1 MRAAAAADDV
11 GVDLLEITGQT
22 KENSTIEFTSVI
34 KNYGSEDQAAFD
46 VEARVL
52 DENGDELWSDSTVV
66 GPLASGEEETVDWE
80 WESGNPS
87 DVTIIVETMKSDENS
102 RNNQK
107 DIDVE
112 VSMVHVPEIS
122 TFNEN
127 KEGSSGDKVTF
138 DIVIRNGATGTD
150 EFEIEMTGEAASWGM
165 IANQMELESDE
176 NREIELQLTIPEDTP
191 DGDYGLEVHVTGG
204 DITETLE
211 LNVHVTD
218 TPTNYDVEIEL
229 DTAEVEVIAGSEVEF
244 SVTIRNTG
252 DAEDTFD
259 LESRGAESAWVTFY
273 DNEILI
279 GAGGEET
286 VGCLINVPEDADDGN
301 AYIEIW
307 ATSRNDQDK
316 YDDKAIKVI
325 VEELETGA
333 TLTRTSVGLK
343 TIAPGLSDVFEYTLL
358 SDGNGNQEF
367 DVTFGGDAA
376 GWATSSIT
384 EVELGPGDGTEFV
397 VTVVIPE
404 GTAEATYRL
413 EVLVMSGEEEFAKS
427 VNNVVV
433 QEAFEE
439 NLDVVMCLTDAN
451 GLCMTSSEFE
461 ITIEADKIQTAS
473 VNFLVENRGNVDVE
487 IAFELSMPDGTT
499 GSDLYFDENSK
510 EWRVAVS
517 PAETT
522 TYPLEIDVG
531 DTMDWGTLAVIA
543 REVLPGS
550 YTFTMKMLSATETE
564 SGYLFETLQQV
575 TVTII
580 VEGEVAEEG
589 GSSSGDTDSLL
600 PGPSFISVILILSAL
615 VYRRRK

>member
-1 MRAAAAADDV
+1 
-11 GVDLLEITGQT
+11 VD
-22 KENSTIEFTSVI
+22 
-34 KNYGSEDQAAFD
+34 
-46 VEARVL
+46 
-52 DENGDELWSDSTVV
+52 GDELWSDSTNV
-66 GPLASGEEETVDWE
+66 GPLASGEEKTVDWE

-165 IANQMELESDE
+165 IANQMELKSDE

-191 DGDYGLEVHVTGG
+191 DGDYGLEIHVTGG
-204 DITETLE
+204 DVTETLE

-229 DTAEVEVIAGSEVEF
+229 DPTQVEAVAGSEIEF

-259 LESRGAESAWVTFY
+259 LESRGEWSAWVMFY
-273 DNEILI
+273 DTQIFI

-286 VGCLINVPEDADDGN
+286 VGGVINIPEDADDGN

-307 ATSRNDQDK
+307 ATSRSDQDK
-316 YDDKAIKVI
+316 DDDKVIKVI
-325 VEELETGA
+325 VEELETGV

-343 TIAPGLSDVFEYTLL
+343 TIAPGTSDVFEYTLV
-358 SDGNGNQEF
+358 SDGNTNQE
-367 DVTFGGDAA
+367 VEILLYGEIGEA
-376 GWATSSIT
+376 GWAESSIT
-384 EVELGPGDGTEFV
+384 EIELGPGGGTDFT
-397 VTVVIPE
+397 VTVSIPE
-404 GTAEATYRL
+404 GTAEDQYRL
-413 EVLVMSGEEEFAKS
+413 EVHVMFGVSENVGGEVMSVGS
-427 VNNVVV
+427 VIV

-439 NLDVVMCLTDAN
+439 NLDVVMCLTNATS
-451 GLCMTSSEFE
+451 GLCMTSNDFNL
-461 ITIEADKIQTAS
+461 TIEANKIQTAS

-550 YTFTMKMLSATETE
+550 YTFTVKMLSATETE
-564 SGYLFETLQQV
+564 TGYLFETLQQV

-580 VEGEVAEEG
+580 VEGEVTGEEG
-589 GSSSGDTDSLL
+589 SSSSGDTESLL
-600 PGPSFISVILILSAL
+600 PGPSFLSVILIISAI